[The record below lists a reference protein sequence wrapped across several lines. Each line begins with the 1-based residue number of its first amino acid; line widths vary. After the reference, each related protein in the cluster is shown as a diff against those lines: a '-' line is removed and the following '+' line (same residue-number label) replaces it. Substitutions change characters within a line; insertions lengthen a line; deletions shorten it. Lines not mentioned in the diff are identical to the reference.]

1 MTNHLPFEPGSV
13 KIDDLA
19 QRLEDVEDEEIV
31 HALQRADT
39 RIGAAA
45 VYERRIDALR
55 EAQGSEEAAPEEAAP
70 EEVAPELSTPAEAS
84 ESDDHDDEDRARGY
98 RITQWAG
105 HPNYECLDCPFKHLD
120 ESKVIRHRAIHP

>member
-1 MTNHLPFEPGSV
+1 MTNNLPFEPGSV
-13 KIDDLA
+13 RIDDLA
-19 QRLEDVEDEEIV
+19 QRLEDVEDEQIV

-70 EEVAPELSTPAEAS
+70 EPSTPVEPSA
-84 ESDDHDDEDRARGY
+84 DDEDRARGY
-98 RITQWAG
+98 RITSWAG
-105 HPNYECLDCPFKHLD
+105 HPNYECLDCPFKYLD
-120 ESKVIRHRAIHP
+120 EAKVIRHVATHR

>member
-1 MTNHLPFEPGSV
+1 MTNLPFDPETVTIQDLPG
-13 KIDDLA
+13 
-19 QRLEDVEDEEIV
+19 RLEEDDVDEETA
-31 HALQRADT
+31 HALQREDA
-39 RIGAAA
+39 RKGAAA

-55 EAQGSEEAAPEEAAP
+55 ESQDPDAAANPEP
-70 EEVAPELSTPAEAS
+70 EDPEPEAS
-84 ESDDHDDEDRARGY
+84 RDTDEDRARGY

>member
-1 MTNHLPFEPGSV
+1 MTTNLPFEPGSV

-55 EAQGSEEAAPEEAAP
+55 EAQSSEEAAPEP
-70 EEVAPELSTPAEAS
+70 GTFAEPAS
-84 ESDDHDDEDRARGY
+84 EDDEDRARGY
-98 RITQWAG
+98 RITSWAG
-105 HPNYECLDCPFKHLD
+105 HPNYECLDCPFKYLD
-120 ESKVIRHRAIHP
+120 ESNVIRHTATHR

>member
-1 MTNHLPFEPGSV
+1 MTNNLPFEPGSV
-13 KIDDLA
+13 RIDDLA
-19 QRLEDVEDEEIV
+19 QRLEDVEDEQIV

-70 EEVAPELSTPAEAS
+70 EPSTPAEPSA
-84 ESDDHDDEDRARGY
+84 DDEDRARGY
-98 RITQWAG
+98 RITSWAG
-105 HPNYECLDCPFKHLD
+105 HPNYECLDCPFKYLD
-120 ESKVIRHRAIHP
+120 EAKVIRHVATHR

>member
-1 MTNHLPFEPGSV
+1 MTNNLPFEPGSV

-55 EAQGSEEAAPEEAAP
+55 EAQGSEE
-70 EEVAPELSTPAEAS
+70 VAPELSTPAEAS

-98 RITQWAG
+98 RITSWAG

>member
-1 MTNHLPFEPGSV
+1 MTNNLPFEPGSV

-55 EAQGSEEAAPEEAAP
+55 EAQGSDDAAEPI
-70 EEVAPELSTPAEAS
+70 PAEPES
-84 ESDDHDDEDRARGY
+84 EAPTDTDEDRARGY
-98 RITQWAG
+98 RITSWAG
-105 HPNYECLDCPFKHLD
+105 HPNYECLDCPFKYLD
-120 ESKVIRHRAIHP
+120 ESKVIRHTATHR